1 MPSRL
6 YPTIIRRM
14 KEKKPSFWRKIFP
27 GFGGRQEAN
36 SNVTIP
42 SVANYEDFVAD
53 ALLPGLP
60 IGATGGEETYQLTE
74 LPANRLLKY
83 KIFRI
88 MADDPTIDSALKMHI
103 SHALS
108 AKSDTGEIVSIE
120 STSDKD
126 DPITIDLRNTFK
138 DNINKNVQFWA
149 YNAALNGV
157 WFARVYGSQHKGV
170 DLIRSDYYTH
180 PQFVRAYEQA
190 GQIAGYTAAHQN
202 PKRNAGYI
210 SLMEPWKF
218 VAFKIPI
225 WKAESDLE
233 PVRLDGSIF
242 DISNDDYKG
251 ESIIESQNY
260 GTSII
265 ETAFAPW
272 MDLQEAILS
281 MNMSRKNAARLERLI
296 GVNTG
301 RLSPQ
306 RASQYLN
313 TISGQLLKVNQANA
327 KQSLRRGYIQ
337 TVINHLIPIFGDGKG
352 RLDIA
357 SMEGNPN
364 LDGLADIDFHVKRL
378 GSALG
383 VDPSLLG
390 FGEML
395 SGGLGDGGFFRISVL
410 AAIKAAMLR
419 RAILSGLESLFD
431 IHVAYK
437 HGKAFLPGEKPWRIV
452 FNSVS
457 SALEREERE
466 NLEGRVTFATMMGQL
481 IQIID
486 AEFTAVDRNALANYM
501 FTDIM
506 KIDEEKFKKM
516 FPGKITGPA
525 GEAEEGPGGGGARPK
540 RGKEPLALD
549 EEEDEDDETI
559 TESATTRRMK
569 KIVNNYL
576 EGLYK

>member
-1 MPSRL
+1 MEER
-6 YPTIIRRM
+6 
-14 KEKKPSFWRKIFP
+14 KPSFWQKLFP
-27 GFGGRQEAN
+27 GFLGKNQGAN
-36 SNVTIP
+36 ANVSIP
-42 SVANYEDFVAD
+42 PIANYEDFIAD
-53 ALLPGLP
+53 ALLS
-60 IGATGGEETYQLTE
+60 GAPVGDASGEDSYQLTD
-74 LPANRLLKY
+74 LPSNRLLKY
-83 KIFRI
+83 KIFRV

-126 DPITIDLRNTFK
+126 DPVTIDLRNTFK
-138 DNINKNVQFWA
+138 DTINKNVQFWA

-157 WFARVYGSQHKGV
+157 WFARVYGESRKGV
-170 DLIRSDYYTH
+170 ELVRSDYYSH
-180 PQFVRAYEQA
+180 PQFIRAYEQA
-190 GQIAGYTAAHQN
+190 GQVAGYTAAHQN
-202 PKRNAGYI
+202 PMQNAGYI
-210 SLMEPWKF
+210 ALMEPWKF
-218 VAFKIPI
+218 VAFRIPI
-225 WKAESDLE
+225 WKAESEFE
-233 PVRLDGSIF
+233 PPRLDGSIF
-242 DISNDDYKG
+242 DISNDDYRS

-260 GTSII
+260 GTSLI

-281 MNMSRKNAARLERLI
+281 LNMSRKNAARLERLI

-301 RLSPQ
+301 KLSPQ

-313 TISGQLLKVNQANA
+313 TVSGQILKVNQANA
-327 KQSLRRGYIQ
+327 KQSLRRGYVQ

-357 SMEGNPN
+357 TMEGNPN
-364 LDGLADIDFHVKRL
+364 LDGLGDIDFHVKRL

-410 AAIKAAMLR
+410 AAIKANMLR
-419 RAILSGLESLFD
+419 RAVQSGLESLFD

-437 HGKAFLPGEKPWRIV
+437 FGKVFLPGEKPWRIV

-486 AEFTAVDRNALANYM
+486 AEFSAVDRNALANYM

-506 KIDEEKFKKM
+506 RIDEEKFRKM
-516 FPGKITGPA
+516 FPKKITGPVQDLGPNGQPLA
-525 GEAEEGPGGGGARPK
+525 TEEEGT
-540 RGKEPLALD
+540 L
-549 EEEDEDDETI
+549 
-559 TESATTRRMK
+559 TESATRRMK
-569 KIVNNYL
+569 SVVDRYI
-576 EGLYK
+576 EGLYAGK

>member
-1 MPSRL
+1 MGE
-6 YPTIIRRM
+6 
-14 KEKKPSFWRKIFP
+14 EKKRSFWQRLFP
-27 GFGGRQEAN
+27 GSLGAN
-36 SNVTIP
+36 QGANANVQSP
-42 SVANYEDFVAD
+42 STANYEDFVAD
-53 ALLPGLP
+53 AIVSGSPLGD
-60 IGATGGEETYQLTE
+60 ASGEDEYQLTE
-74 LPANRLLKY
+74 LPNNRLIKY
-83 KIFRI
+83 KFFRV

-108 AKSDTGEIVSIE
+108 AKSDTGEIISIE

-138 DNINKNVQFWA
+138 ETVNRNVQFWA
-149 YNAALNGV
+149 YNAALNGIG
-157 WFARVYGSQHKGV
+157 FARIYGQPRKGV
-170 DLIRSDYYTH
+170 ELVRSDYYCH
-180 PQFVRAYEQA
+180 PQFIRAYEQA

-202 PKRNAGYI
+202 PSQNAGYI
-210 SLMEPWKF
+210 ALMEPWKF
-218 VAFKIPI
+218 IAFRVPI
-225 WKAESDLE
+225 WKSESDIE
-233 PVRLDGSIF
+233 PPRLDGSVF
-242 DISNDDYKG
+242 DISNDDFRS

-260 GTSII
+260 GTSLI
-265 ETAFAPW
+265 ETAYGPW

-301 RLSPQ
+301 KLSPQ

-313 TISGQLLKVNQANA
+313 TVSSQLLKVNQANA
-327 KQSLRRGYIQ
+327 KQSLRRGYVQ

-357 SMEGNPN
+357 SIEGNAN
-364 LDGLADIDFHVKRL
+364 IDGLEDINFHVKRL

-383 VDPSLLG
+383 IDPSLLG

-410 AAIKAAMLR
+410 AAIKANMLR
-419 RAILSGLESLFD
+419 RAVSSGLENLFD

-437 HGKAFLPGEKPWRIV
+437 YGKVFLPGEKPWRIV

-466 NLEGRVTFATMMGQL
+466 NLEGRVTFATMIGQL
-481 IQIID
+481 VGLID
-486 AEFTAVDRNALANYM
+486 AEFSSVDRNALANYM

-506 KIDEEKFKKM
+506 KIDEEKFRKM
-516 FPGKITGPA
+516 FPGKITGPV
-525 GEAEEGPGGGGARPK
+525 GGQELGPDGQPIATG
-540 RGKEPLALD
+540 
-549 EEEDEDDETI
+549 EEEVL
-559 TESATTRRMK
+559 TESASVKQMK
-569 KIVNNYL
+569 SIVNRYI
-576 EGLYK
+576 EGLYAAGK

>member
-1 MPSRL
+1 ME
-6 YPTIIRRM
+6 
-14 KEKKPSFWRKIFP
+14 EKKPPFWKKLFP
-27 GFGGRQEAN
+27 GFLGKNQGSNAN
-36 SNVTIP
+36 VSIP
-42 SVANYEDFVAD
+42 PIANYEDFVAD
-53 ALLPGLP
+53 ALLSGTPPGE
-60 IGATGGEETYQLTE
+60 ASGEESYQLTE
-74 LPANRLLKY
+74 LPSNRLLKY
-83 KIFRI
+83 KLFRL

-108 AKSDTGEIVSIE
+108 SKSDTGEIISIE

-126 DPITIDLRNTFK
+126 DPLTIDLRNTFK
-138 DNINKNVQFWA
+138 KTVNDNVQFWA
-149 YNAALNGV
+149 YNAALNGI
-157 WFARVYGSQHKGV
+157 WFARIYGQQRKGV
-170 DLIRSDYYTH
+170 ELVRSDYYTH
-180 PQFVRAYEQA
+180 PQFIRAYEQA
-190 GQIAGYTAAHQN
+190 GQVAGYTAAHQN
-202 PKRNAGYI
+202 PMQNAGYI
-210 SLMEPWKF
+210 TLMEPWKF
-218 VAFKIPI
+218 IAFRIPI
-225 WKAESDLE
+225 WKFESEVE
-233 PVRLDGSIF
+233 PPRLDGSIL
-242 DISNDDYKG
+242 DISNDDYRS

-260 GTSII
+260 GTSLI

-301 RLSPQ
+301 KLSPQ

-313 TISGQLLKVNQANA
+313 TVSNQLLKVNQANA
-327 KQSLRRGYIQ
+327 KQSLRRGYVQ

-364 LDGLADIDFHVKRL
+364 LDGLSDIDFHVKRL

-383 VDPSLLG
+383 IDPSLLG

-410 AAIKAAMLR
+410 AAIKANMLR
-419 RAILSGLESLFD
+419 RAVLSGLDNLFD
-431 IHVAYK
+431 IHIAYK
-437 HGKAFLPGEKPWRIV
+437 YGKVFLPGEKPWRII

-481 IQIID
+481 IQLID
-486 AEFTAVDRNALANYM
+486 AEFSSVDRNALANYM

-506 KIDEEKFKKM
+506 KIDEEKFRKM
-516 FPGKITGPA
+516 FPEKITGPA
-525 GEAEEGPGGGGARPK
+525 GDTGVG
-540 RGKEPLALD
+540 D
-549 EEEDEDDETI
+549 DNSDETEI
-559 TESATTRRMK
+559 LTESAITRMK
-569 KIVNNYL
+569 RIVDRYL
-576 EGLYK
+576 DGLYAEK

>member
-1 MPSRL
+1 ME
-6 YPTIIRRM
+6 
-14 KEKKPSFWRKIFP
+14 EKKPSFWQRLFP
-27 GFGGRQEAN
+27 GFLGKNQGASAN
-36 SNVTIP
+36 VSIP
-42 SVANYEDFVAD
+42 PIANYEDFVAD
-53 ALLPGLP
+53 ALMN
-60 IGATGGEETYQLTE
+60 GAPQGEGNGEDSYQLTE
-74 LPANRLLKY
+74 LPSSRLLKY
-83 KIFRI
+83 KIFRV

-138 DNINKNVQFWA
+138 EIVNKNIQFWA
-149 YNAALNGV
+149 YNAALNGI
-157 WFARVYGSQHKGV
+157 WFARVYGTPRKGV
-170 DLIRSDYYTH
+170 ELVRSDYYTH
-180 PQFVRAYEQA
+180 PQFVRIYEQA
-190 GQIAGYTAAHQN
+190 GQVAGFTAAHQN
-202 PKRNAGYI
+202 PLQNTGYI

-218 VAFKIPI
+218 VAFRIPI
-225 WKAESDLE
+225 WKAESEIE
-233 PVRLDGSIF
+233 PPRLDGSIF
-242 DISNDDYKG
+242 DISNDDFRA

-260 GTSII
+260 GTSLI

-281 MNMSRKNAARLERLI
+281 LNMSRKNAARLERLI

-313 TISGQLLKVNQANA
+313 TVSNQILKVNQANA
-327 KQSLRRGYIQ
+327 KQSLRRGYVQ

-364 LDGLADIDFHVKRL
+364 LDGLADVDFHVKRL

-383 VDPSLLG
+383 VDPALLG

-410 AAIKAAMLR
+410 AAIKANMLR
-419 RAILSGLESLFD
+419 RAVLSGLENLFD

-437 HGKAFLPGEKPWRIV
+437 YGKVFLPGEKPWRVV

-506 KIDEEKFKKM
+506 RIDEEKFRKM

-525 GEAEEGPGGGGARPK
+525 SEPQIGPDGEPIATS
-540 RGKEPLALD
+540 
-549 EEEDEDDETI
+549 DDEGLL
-559 TESATTRRMK
+559 TESAMKRMK
-569 KIVNNYL
+569 GVIDRYV
-576 EGLYK
+576 EGLYARK